1 MHTLNSRKYMVAP
14 FIFQSFFITSL
25 LTEIPGDIMSF
36 RVFGQIII
44 VLNSVNIAKDLLEKH
59 GDIYAD
65 RPAIPFYE
73 MCVAGLLRHDFGLY
87 QLGWGGSGFWQ
98 LQEVMNV
105 GAGDENSLI
114 VAFDQES

>member
-1 MHTLNSRKYMVAP
+1 MVAP